1 MEYVTDKRHYG
12 HVDCPGHEDY
22 VKNMITGAAKMDA
35 GILVVAATDGAMPQ
49 TREHILLCKQVG
61 VKTIIVFINKCDLVK
76 DPEMYEIIEMD
87 VRDIL
92 TKYGFDGDSTKFV
105 KGSALL
111 CLEGK
116 EPELGLQRVEE
127 LLDIMDNDIPIPE
140 RNIDKPF
147 LMAIEST
154 YNIKGRGTVIT
165 GTIEQGKVKIGD
177 EIELVGYS
185 ATPVKTTITG
195 IETFRK
201 QLDRGEAGDNVGILI
216 RNITRENAGR
226 GIVVCKPGSQELGQC
241 FQAQV
246 YLLKEEEG
254 GRKNSFTTGFRPQ
267 VRSSLPRSS

>member
-1 MEYVTDKRHYG
+1 MTDKRHYG

-35 GILVVAATDGAMPQ
+35 GILVVSATDGAMPQ

-87 VRDIL
+87 VRDLL

-105 KGSALL
+105 HGSALL

-116 EPELGLQRVEE
+116 EPELGQAKVEE
-127 LLDIMDNDIPIPE
+127 LLSIMDNDIPIPE
-140 RNIDKPF
+140 RNVDKPF
-147 LMAIEST
+147 LMSIETT

-165 GTIEQGKVKIGD
+165 GTVEQGKIKVGED
-177 EIELVGYS
+177 IELVGYS
-185 ATPVKTTITG
+185 ATPIKTTVTG

-201 QLDRGEAGDNVGILI
+201 QLDRGEAGDNIGILI
-216 RNITRENAGR
+216 RGITRENASR
-226 GIVVCKPGSQELGQC
+226 GMVVAKVGSQALGQA
-241 FQAQV
+241 FQAQL
-246 YLLKEEEG
+246 YLLKEDEG
-254 GRKNSFTTGFRPQ
+254 GRKNSFNTGFKPQ
-267 VRSSLPRSS
+267 VINS